1 MFSHYCYS
9 LADPHTH
16 AHSNSSSPLWAE
28 RGAMAGTHRRPVV
41 CRDYK
46 NRLGLSKS
54 LISPPFLHCFSQ
66 NKHIISRACWGLL
79 ATEKERKIERDGE
92 RERKRGRK
100 CSWHGWVMRCV
111 SLTESALCDSWLLG
125 AGPSRPGDVYSPLK
139 YCRSTATGEK
149 GKQVAFRGRKS
160 IHFNSGENCL
170 LRIKCP
176 CRRRYQVRAWKTTIW
191 DLMVK
196 TWKKFL
202 MLTEAAFKGSKMQQ
216 KWYCCEILLLF

>member
-9 LADPHTH
+9 LADPYTH

-28 RGAMAGTHRRPVV
+28 RGATAGTHRRPDV

-46 NRLGLSKS
+46 NRLGLSKT
-54 LISPPFLHCFSQ
+54 LISPPFLHCSSQ

-92 RERKRGRK
+92 RERERK

-125 AGPSRPGDVYSPLK
+125 AGPSWAGDVYSLK
-139 YCRSTATGEK
+139 YCSLPLRN
-149 GKQVAFRGRKS
+149 GKQVVFRKKKS

-170 LRIKCP
+170 WRIKCP
-176 CRRRYQVRAWKTTIW
+176 YCRRYHVLAWKTTIW
-191 DLMVK
+191 DLTVEPPQK
-196 TWKKFL
+196 SLLTGKKKKN
-202 MLTEAAFKGSKMQQ
+202 EKKSRHRRH
-216 KWYCCEILLLF
+216 